1 MAGMLDEV
9 ATYLATQMAGF
20 EEDTNLFKSKMPELV
35 DVCMAIFA
43 HPGRPSLIGFGVT
56 DGVQYERPGLAVWTR
71 GTAGD
76 YDTPRDSAHTARQ
89 ELAKVQGMT
98 LSGTVYHMIIPQQS
112 PGILERDKNDRVVMF
127 FNCAVEKEPS

>member
-9 ATYLATQMAGF
+9 ATYLATQMTLVQG
-20 EEDTNLFKSKMPELV
+20 TNLFKGKVPEIA
-35 DVCMAIFA
+35 DVCMILFA
-43 HPGRPSLIGFGVT
+43 TGGRASLVGFGVT
-56 DGVQYERPGLAVWTR
+56 TGVKYERPGLAVWTR

-89 ELAKVQGMT
+89 ELTKVQAMS
-98 LSGTVYHMIIPQQS
+98 LSGTLYHMIIPLQS
-112 PGILERDKNDRVVMF
+112 PFILERDKNDRVVMA